1 MPDTIGVDANRYP
14 LYRWVI
20 LACVSLSICACSM
33 AMTGIAPI
41 LETIAE
47 DLGVPV
53 GTAAN
58 LMLAYVLAIS
68 LFFPLAGMI
77 CDRYGLTAALVSG
90 LLCSCIPAVMM
101 PCLATYRLNTF
112 ICLRFIQG
120 AIGCISTRQPC
131 LCVGSLVSQQ
141 GTRGGKCV
149 DVRCHADRLFHGG
162 ANDTLSVGPH
172 GQLAAVDLD
181 GVHFGLDQYRFG
193 LFIYKVSSTVGGF
206 CNAAPKIHNAERDV
220 ICKGHDAS
228 TNVGRGLHHVL
239 QCLVSFLPL
248 QYHSLISID
257 KHACG
262 CRYVA
267 DVGRQAI
274 FIRHPVRIFR
284 HGGGRNSYRSRGKRE
299 KYHLAMWIGFFMTAI
314 ANVSILIPEFQK
326 DQFLLALALF
336 VAGCGMPLM
345 SASISYYL
353 VSRYP
358 AAIVGRMMGVWY
370 GVGTLGGAMG
380 IYLAGI
386 SIIKNGNFHWAI
398 LQISIAAIMGLL
410 FSWLLPV
417 IDTAG
422 RKLDY
427 ATSV

>member
-90 LLCSCIPAVMM
+90 LLCSCIPAVIM

-120 AIGCISTRQPC
+120 ASVAFVLATLAFVLAHWFPNEERGVASALMSGAMP
-131 LCVGSLVSQQ
+131 VGSSIGVLTTPYLLDLTGSWQRSISMVSIV
-141 GTRGGKCV
+141 GWVSIVLAFLFTRSPVPSAVLATLLQRSTTQKEMSF
-149 DVRCHADRLFHGG
+149 VRAM
-162 ANDTLSVGPH
+162 TLPQTWVG
-172 GQLAAVDLD
+172 VC
-181 GVHFGLDQYRFG
+181 
-193 LFIYKVSSTVGGF
+193 IMF
-206 CNAAPKIHNAERDV
+206 CNAWCLFCLYNIIPTFL
-220 ICKGHDAS
+220 S
-228 TNVGRGLHHVL
+228 TSMPVGAGMPSTLAGKL
-239 QCLVSFLPL
+239 
-248 QYHSLISID
+248 SLFVTLSGFFAMTAGGILID
-257 KHACG
+257 RVVNG
-262 CRYVA
+262 
-267 DVGRQAI
+267 
-274 FIRHPVRIFR
+274 
-284 HGGGRNSYRSRGKRE
+284 
-299 KYHLAMWIGFFMTAI
+299 KYHLAMCIGFFMTAI
-314 ANVSILIPEFQK
+314 ANFSILIPEFQK
-326 DQFLLALALF
+326 NQFLLALALF
-336 VAGCGMPLM
+336 VAGCGMPFM

-353 VSRYP
+353 VSRYS

-380 IYLAGI
+380 IYLAGV
-386 SIIKNGNFHWAI
+386 SIIKSGNFHWAI
-398 LQISIAAIMGLL
+398 LQISIAAIMGFV